1 MNTKTKKLFIL
12 NIPYLFLALLFTKV
26 SQAWRLAVGY
36 EIGDKILNLTDGFT
50 LAFENPLPSLYPK
63 DLLFGVAIAAV
74 IRLIVYL
81 KDKNA
86 KKYRKGIEYGS
97 ARWGNAEDIHP
108 FLDPTSC
115 FFAWKCSCWIL

>member
-50 LAFENPLPSLYPK
+50 LASFVHSR
-63 DLLFGVAIAAV
+63 AST
-74 IRLIVYL
+74 
-81 KDKNA
+81 KN
-86 KKYRKGIEYGS
+86 YNS
-97 ARWGNAEDIHP
+97 N
-108 FLDPTSC
+108 C
-115 FFAWKCSCWIL
+115 WKN